1 MGFEAKTVRPSGRD
15 RFVVDEAG
23 KVMPVHGDW
32 VLVPPGDP
40 GLTRRVK
47 SGGPSWVVQE
57 KKGRRTFSKG
67 VWAEG
72 SRVAVIREQ
81 LASEREDPAY
91 AKRQASAK
99 ARRDKEQVRYSA
111 EFESEV
117 RAFLAFSMKF
127 DDLEQRLAAAVS
139 KHATPVGSGT
149 VARTKRIPV
158 SERAEAAVI
167 AWMRHSTTAYDSL
180 VIPHVRGKRREV
192 RRTLAAR
199 SRELLDSYRRGDE
212 PSVGCPLMRA
222 LS

>member
-1 MGFEAKTVRPSGRD
+1 MGFEAKTVRPSDRD

-23 KVMPVHGDW
+23 KVMPVPGDW

-40 GLTRRVK
+40 GLTRRIK
-47 SGGPSWVVQE
+47 TGGPSWVMQE

-72 SRVAVIREQ
+72 SRVAVVREQ
-81 LASEREDPAY
+81 LATEREDPAY

-99 ARRDKEQVRYSA
+99 VRRDKEQVRYSA

-117 RAFLAFSMKF
+117 RAFLAFSLNF
-127 DDLEQRLAAAVS
+127 DDLEQRLAVAVS

-158 SERAEAAVI
+158 GERAEAAVI
-167 AWMRHSTTAYDSL
+167 AWMRHSTTAYDTL
-180 VIPHVRGKRREV
+180 VIPRVRGKRREV

-199 SRELLDSYRRGDE
+199 SRELLDSYRRGEE